1 MQLKPSSPKLKELNG
16 NFLQIRPLPPI
27 ISICETEPIHA
38 KGMDLLVVPPEYAD
52 LGVGEKVLLEGKNH
66 HSVCKPKDAT
76 WVCLNRFTLAIRPLP
91 WWPLSSS
98 ECWMA
103 WGRPSRFPSRDC
115 LHRPSRIQRAI
126 GSVC

>member
-76 WVCLNRFTLAIRPLP
+76 WVCLNRFTLAIRPLL

-103 WGRPSRFPSRDC
+103 WGRPSRFPSRD
-115 LHRPSRIQRAI
+115 
-126 GSVC
+126 

>member
-27 ISICETEPIHA
+27 VSICETEPIHA

-76 WVCLNRFTLAIRPLP
+76 WVVC
-91 WWPLSSS
+91 
-98 ECWMA
+98 
-103 WGRPSRFPSRDC
+103 
-115 LHRPSRIQRAI
+115 I
-126 GSVC
+126 GSP